1 MLSSYFLDS
10 IMLYIKQIYLCNS
23 FLTLEV
29 FIIILSNKFNYIS
42 GLFKFSILAINN
54 MFTS

>member
-10 IMLYIKQIYLCNS
+10 ILLYIKQIYLCNS